1 MSNSNLINV
10 RVPASA
16 SNYSVGRSGRTIDK
30 IALHHM
36 ASVLTAEQCGSI
48 FAKAGR
54 GASSNY
60 GIGNDGKKALYVDE
74 ANTSWANANW
84 NANCSSVTIEVSNSQ
99 VGGNWPI
106 SDIALN
112 SLIELMADIARRN
125 NLGKLVKGKNVVW
138 HSMYCKTICP
148 GPYMLSKIDYII
160 EEVNKINGHTSVQTT
175 VNNNLEQI
183 ANEVIA
189 GKWGN
194 GEDRKNR
201 LAKAGYDVN
210 AVQNLVN
217 QKLGVS
223 VSKPNLK
230 SIDEI
235 AREVIQGKWGNG
247 QERKTRLANAGYNV
261 QAVQNR
267 VNQLM

>member
-1 MSNSNLINV
+1 MSNSSLINV
-10 RVPASA
+10 RVPANTT
-16 SNYSVGRSGRTIDK
+16 NYSIGRSGRKIDK

-36 ASVLTAEQCGSI
+36 AGILSAEQCGSI
-48 FAKAGR
+48 FARAGR

-60 GIGNDGKKALYVDE
+60 GIGNDGKIALYVDE

-99 VGGNWPI
+99 NGGNWAI
-106 SDIALN
+106 SNNALN
-112 SLIELMADIARRN
+112 SLIRLMADIARRN

-138 HSMYCKTICP
+138 HSMYCKTTCP
-148 GPYMLSKIDYII
+148 GPYMLSKLDYII
-160 EEVNKINGHTSVQTT
+160 EEVNKINGHTNVQTT
-175 VNNNLEQI
+175 VNNNLDQI
-183 ANEVIA
+183 ANEVIQ

-194 GEDRKNR
+194 GEDRKNK
-201 LAKAGYDVN
+201 LKNAGYDVN
-210 AVQNLVN
+210 EVQNLVN

-230 SIDEI
+230 SINEI

-247 QERKTRLANAGYNV
+247 QERKTRLTNAGYDV